1 MPAQT
6 RATNVEEIN
15 NDRSVD
21 YGSILLYN
29 SVGDYDNHVGDYDN
43 HCKYS
48 SIHHSTADYD
58 DNDDNDDYND
68 NNEENASNESDGHR
82 NGSRKLKAQ
91 VDQGKI
97 WQIIGHIPRE
107 G

>member
-6 RATNVEEIN
+6 RATNVEEII

-21 YGSILLYN
+21 YGSILLHN
-29 SVGDYDNHVGDYDN
+29 SVGNYDN

-48 SIHHSTADYD
+48 AIHHSTADNDDYD
-58 DNDDNDDYND
+58 DNNK
-68 NNEENASNESDGHR
+68 ENASNESDGHR

>member
-21 YGSILLYN
+21 YGIILLHN
-29 SVGDYDNHVGDYDN
+29 IVGNYDN

-48 SIHHSTADYD
+48 AIHHSTADYD
-58 DNDDNDDYND
+58 DYDDNDDYD
-68 NNEENASNESDGHR
+68 DYDDYNNKENASNESDGHR

-97 WQIIGHIPRE
+97 
-107 G
+107 

>member
-21 YGSILLYN
+21 YGIILLHN
-29 SVGDYDNHVGDYDN
+29 IVGNYDN

-48 SIHHSTADYD
+48 AIHHSTADYD
-58 DNDDNDDYND
+58 VDYDYDYDDNNK
-68 NNEENASNESDGHR
+68 ENASNESDGHR

-97 WQIIGHIPRE
+97 
-107 G
+107 

>member
-21 YGSILLYN
+21 YGIILLHN
-29 SVGDYDNHVGDYDN
+29 IVGNYDN

-48 SIHHSTADYD
+48 AIHHSTADYD
-58 DNDDNDDYND
+58 DYDDDNDD
-68 NNEENASNESDGHR
+68 NNKENASNESDWHR

-91 VDQGKI
+91 DDQGKI
-97 WQIIGHIPRE
+97 
-107 G
+107 